1 MSVESAS
8 SVLAVA
14 GLLHA
19 QRAQQRN
26 RGVLV
31 GQSLGP
37 YASQLLKK
45 ANNPSAT
52 PRLCKSPLTV
62 TFVRV
67 CEDCNAINSTGFG
80 LVGQAVARAAASR
93 SLASF
98 RTWDYV
104 LHHTPVS
111 QLLLPST
118 ELEPYSTRLER
129 KDAALFS
136 SRLLSMTT
144 DVDADTFMVF
154 VVPPIKLNG
163 IDKRRLRFQGAD
175 HQSQQSVF
183 SQSDRDRVLIVA
195 TDELNDQVENFVA
208 NETLNWLLGD
218 AISRLPESDIKFRLC
233 NDCVVEAATS
243 IQTSLAVLSAVH
255 NNKSTEIFNKEVH
268 TAISRIEETAKSLSL
283 LGSNLDANPNPDA
296 LDSLLNSCRA
306 AWEAAQ
312 AVARHSDLA
321 LQPHLPVE
329 HALALML
336 PLGMPV
342 SLAILQSLVSN
353 GRCLFHQ
360 YQSGAK
366 SKME

>member
-8 SVLAVA
+8 SVPAIA

-19 QRAQQRN
+19 QRALQRN

-31 GQSLGP
+31 RQSLGP
-37 YASQLLKK
+37 YASQLVKN
-45 ANNPSAT
+45 ANNPSGT

-62 TFVRV
+62 TFVHV
-67 CEDCNAINSTGFG
+67 CEDCNAIHSTGFV

-93 SLASF
+93 SLPFF

-104 LHHTPVS
+104 L
-111 QLLLPST
+111 PST
-118 ELEPYSTRLER
+118 ELELYLER
-129 KDAALFS
+129 NYTSVLSMNDAALFS

-154 VVPPIKLNG
+154 IVPPVKLKM

-175 HQSQQSVF
+175 HQSHPSVF

-195 TDELNDQVENFVA
+195 TDDTNDQVESFVA

-218 AISRLPESDIKFRLC
+218 AISSLPESEIKFRLC
-233 NDCVVEAATS
+233 NDCVAKAATS

-255 NNKSTEIFNKEVH
+255 SNKSTASFNIEVH
-268 TAISRIEETAKSLSL
+268 SAISMIEETAKSLSL
-283 LGSNLDANPNPDA
+283 IGSYPDANSY
-296 LDSLLNSCRA
+296 SLLNSCRA

-312 AVARHSDLA
+312 AVSSHSDLA

-353 GRCLFHQ
+353 GRVLFYQ
-360 YQSGAK
+360 YQSGTK
-366 SKME
+366 SKVE